1 MIESARG
8 EQFLRSN
15 NAKTL
20 AQFRSDQ
27 ILTAISARHRKI
39 SRLVKRTV
47 RPQRHQICVFIIGM
61 GREVEDPAEDI
72 EFLQGELN
80 LATTHRLGKY
90 RRRISRVGRA
100 QGRGQRDGDDRSPTA
115 RNPLACRVQHQA
127 PGCERPIKHHR
138 YVSED
143 TEPARYLLISCFD
156 CSRSISA
163 LMLCFCASV
172 GAAFCASVASAAA
185 PAKSP
190 AADLMRACA
199 KCPLTVCGNR
209 LATDWKISIASGPCF
224 LNC

>member
-47 RPQRHQICVFIIGM
+47 RPQRDQICVFIIGM
-61 GREVEDPAEDI
+61 GREVEDPAEHI

-90 RRRISRVGRA
+90 RRRRISRVGGA
-100 QGRGQRDGDDRSPTA
+100 LFV
-115 RNPLACRVQHQA
+115 N
-127 PGCERPIKHHR
+127 I
-138 YVSED
+138 
-143 TEPARYLLISCFD
+143 LL
-156 CSRSISA
+156 
-163 LMLCFCASV
+163 
-172 GAAFCASVASAAA
+172 
-185 PAKSP
+185 
-190 AADLMRACA
+190 
-199 KCPLTVCGNR
+199 
-209 LATDWKISIASGPCF
+209 
-224 LNC
+224 